1 MIKSLKIAA
10 SSYTVSEVANAGAD
24 FGTCDHIMRHIRIK
38 KTLSKRDRH
47 MTLLHEAIHAVC
59 QEYGI
64 SQYFAGEAEELVVR
78 SLEVGVANLF
88 TENKAFARELIQ
100 ALTERGK

>member
-1 MIKSLKIAA
+1 MVKSLKIAA
-10 SSYTVSEVANAGAD
+10 SCYTVSEVAKAGAD
-24 FGTCDHIMRHIRIK
+24 FGTCDHIMRHIRINK
-38 KTLSKRDRH
+38 RMSKRDRQ
-47 MTLLHEAIHAVC
+47 MTLLHEAIHAIC

-88 TENKAFARELIQ
+88 RENKAFARELIETLS
-100 ALTERGK
+100 AN